1 MVELLLR
8 LMIIGRALNR
18 LIAISLVGV
27 LFTGCSTAVV
37 VVEGAVPRPLV
48 EPYPITVAV
57 FFPESLKNYK
67 LVDDGTGRNERS
79 WEIDIG
85 EAQLNLWETILP
97 AVFETVVFVESY
109 DDLKNLDVD
118 AIFAPDISEMQYSN
132 PKYTGLDVWEI
143 WFEYQFRWFEKS
155 QIEPTDKG
163 GIDHIESI
171 AYSTWK
177 TTAYGKI
184 PFDPSIVAPSDE
196 ASVEM
201 AAIKALRDTGA
212 SFILS
217 LPADTG
223 FRSLIANRETEN
235 ED

>member
-1 MVELLLR
+1 MH
-8 LMIIGRALNR
+8 LMITDKVLKR
-18 LIAISLVGV
+18 LIAILLVGV

-37 VVEGAVPRPLV
+37 VVEGSVPRPLV

-57 FFPESLKNYK
+57 FFPETLKNYK

-97 AVFETVVFVESY
+97 AVFEKVVFVQKY
-109 DDLKNLDVD
+109 DDLENLDVD
-118 AIFAPDISEMQYSN
+118 AIFAPDISEMQYSD
-132 PKYTGLDVWEI
+132 PKYTQLGVYEI

-155 QIEPTDKG
+155 QIKPTDNG
-163 GIDHIESI
+163 GIDHIESV
-171 AYSTWK
+171 AFSTSK

-184 PFDPSIVAPSDE
+184 PYDTSIVAPSSE

-217 LPADTG
+217 LSTDTG
-223 FRSLIANRETEN
+223 FLSLIANRETKN

>member
-1 MVELLLR
+1 
-8 LMIIGRALNR
+8 MIIGKVLKR
-18 LIAISLVGV
+18 LIAILLVGV

-37 VVEGAVPRPLV
+37 VVEGSVPQPLV

-57 FFPESLKNYK
+57 FFPETLKNYK

-79 WEIDIG
+79 WEINIG

-97 AVFETVVFVESY
+97 AVFEKVVFVENY
-109 DDLKNLDVD
+109 DDLGNLDVD
-118 AIFAPDISEMQYSN
+118 AVFAPDISEMQYSN
-132 PKYTGLDVWEI
+132 PNYTQLGVYEI

-155 QIEPTDKG
+155 QVKPTDKG
-163 GIDHIESI
+163 GIDHIESG
-171 AYSTWK
+171 AFSTWK

-184 PFDPSIVAPSDE
+184 PYDPSIVAPSDE

-217 LPADTG
+217 LPTDTG
-223 FRSLIANRETEN
+223 FRSLIANRETKN